1 MKGDKETIKFLDFK
15 TQEEKT
21 KSEIGGYLLGGS
33 LLSFISLINLT
44 NINQTNTSTIE
55 HEATVSKISEEQLFY
70 LMSRGL
76 SNQEATEMI
85 VMGFLE
91 PFTREL
97 PMEYAVELNQLLK
110 LDMSESI
117 G

>member
-44 NINQTNTSTIE
+44 NINQTNTKIAPLTLSIVPLLGAIYCFTKSSLKKEELIYIKREIE
-55 HEATVSKISEEQLFY
+55 TVRHSLIN
-70 LMSRGL
+70 MGL
-76 SNQEATEMI
+76 EDKNI
-85 VMGFLE
+85 YGKK
-91 PFTREL
+91 
-97 PMEYAVELNQLLK
+97 Y
-110 LDMSESI
+110 
-117 G
+117 